1 MVMAVWRWQYGDGTV
16 VMALWWWHYRLTT
29 NTHSDYTHTTNRHS
43 DYAIIDSNT
52 IPLKNKRI
60 ESKNMCAGGDLQ
72 GCALAPS
79 GSRIARPKKLFED
92 ARTRCTC
99 WASDRLKKQFQAVQL
114 LPIGGNS
121 SCRQLQ
127 SWRAMWWPVC
137 TICVNVLCNL
147 RIICVNMWGH
157 VCTIRVNI

>member
-1 MVMAVWRWQYGDGTV
+1 MHAIMDTNYACNKTPILKVDPFSSTRKERREVISNK
-16 VMALWWWHYRLTT
+16 LTT

-99 WASDRLKKQFQAVQL
+99 
-114 LPIGGNS
+114 
-121 SCRQLQ
+121 
-127 SWRAMWWPVC
+127 
-137 TICVNVLCNL
+137 
-147 RIICVNMWGH
+147 
-157 VCTIRVNI
+157 